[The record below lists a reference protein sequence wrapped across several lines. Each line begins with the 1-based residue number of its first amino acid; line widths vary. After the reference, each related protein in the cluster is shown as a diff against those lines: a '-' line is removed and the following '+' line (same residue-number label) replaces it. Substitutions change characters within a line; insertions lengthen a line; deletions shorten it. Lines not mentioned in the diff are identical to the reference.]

1 MSTCVR
7 FNDDHPSLVFLW
19 SASQKGSTQCNS
31 PDLLSLSLSVFLR
44 LCLSST
50 LPSRWQRWKER
61 KNKTQGFWIRTGV
74 RGLVCMTTFHLKRKK
89 NISQVQ
95 SFVRASTRLYPQS
108 CVLVSSE
115 CYVFDMRVNN
125 RPDGKC
131 SVCVFTVL
139 HTLRWGSSLSSPLF
153 FFVSLPLSLPSL
165 HPSQL
170 WRVGSKQRIKVCLF
184 YV

>member
-19 SASQKGSTQCNS
+19 STSQKGSTQCNS
-31 PDLLSLSLSVFLR
+31 PDLLSLSF
-44 LCLSST
+44 CLSPSLPLIDTSLT
-50 LPSRWQRWKER
+50 LTEMER